1 MVWDCAMLSI
11 NKVFKVMLG
20 LLFIGELGKN
30 YEIVIYLVLLK
41 QNELCPFINSS
52 IVLYIFNL

>member
-1 MVWDCAMLSI
+1 
-11 NKVFKVMLG
+11 MLG
-20 LLFIGELGKN
+20 LLSIGELGKN